1 MNANATDSTYGDST
15 RVPKIAK
22 ILVQTKMTGL
32 RTLHGVVRVTVLN
45 QLRKVLI
52 KIDQRKT
59 RMLCSKF
66 LLP

>member
-1 MNANATDSTYGDST
+1 MLLIQHMVTLL
-15 RVPKIAK
+15 VFQKIAK